1 MKQKEFEDAINKLTE
16 RIVTSN
22 IQDYKKAELIL
33 EAAKVDALYQIVDKL
48 QEIKEALGALWEEIV
63 HG

>member
-1 MKQKEFEDAINKLTE
+1 MNQKEFEDAINKLTE
-16 RIVTSN
+16 RIVASN